1 MTSVTV
7 CLVLAGV
14 LALLMKGRGLGPV
27 EFVAI
32 VFGLVLASTPAGPAI
47 QSALDSTGDWMW
59 ANGRAL

>member
-27 EFVAI
+27 RGDRVR
-32 VFGLVLASTPAGPAI
+32 AGAGFDP
-47 QSALDSTGDWMW
+47 
-59 ANGRAL
+59 GRAGDPVGPGLDG